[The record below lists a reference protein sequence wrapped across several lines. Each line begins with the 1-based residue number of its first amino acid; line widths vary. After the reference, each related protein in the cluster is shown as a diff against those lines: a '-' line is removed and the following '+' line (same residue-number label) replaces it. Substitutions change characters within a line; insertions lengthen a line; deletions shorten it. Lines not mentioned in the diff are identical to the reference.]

1 MKNREFYLPL
11 ILVVAAFVVLFPIL
25 GNELLRAWDDY
36 WMVVNS
42 YTQPNFA
49 WDNLVSIFTDTPNG
63 QYGPVNQLCYTT
75 IHFICS
81 YNPLGYHLFSLLVHS
96 GNVLLVYLLID
107 RLLTAKKETASCLAV
122 TEQPAT
128 ASEHLAVKEQLVTS
142 DPLADRGKRKVVA
155 FFTALL
161 LAVHPMSVESVAWVS
176 ASKVL
181 LFSFFTLS
189 AMLTYLHFLQN
200 GKRRNYIFTFGLF
213 VLACGSKEQ
222 AVTLPFGLL
231 LIDLMLKRN
240 FKSRNVW
247 VEKLPFLLFAI
258 AFGLFTTTLQDPEL
272 ITNRAGYPLIQRIP
286 LACYALTEYIV
297 KLLIPYKL
305 LYLYPFPMPPG
316 DALPLRFWLYL
327 GLIPFL
333 IGGLWH
339 YRKNWPLVFG
349 VLFFLLNI
357 ALTIHIAP
365 MSRYAL
371 VADRYVY
378 LPSVGIFFIF
388 VWYSVHYLNSKISM
402 KLKWI
407 YIPVI
412 FYFLYLGIYAHQRT
426 YVWHDSSTLKQEMRD
441 LIQER
446 NLIENVENDIY
457 E

>member
-1 MKNREFYLPL
+1 MKNKEFYLPL
-11 ILVVAAFVVLFPIL
+11 ILVAAASVVLFPIL
-25 GNELLRAWDDY
+25 GNELLRGWDDY
-36 WMVVNS
+36 WMVVNK

-49 WDNLVSIFTDTPNG
+49 WDNIVSIFTDTPSG
-63 QYGPVNQLCYTT
+63 QYAPVNQLCYTT
-75 IHFICS
+75 IHYICS
-81 YNPLGYHLFSLLVHS
+81 YNPVGYHLYSLLVHT

-122 TEQPAT
+122 TET
-128 ASEHLAVKEQLVTS
+128 LAVT
-142 DPLADRGKRKVVA
+142 GKGKMVA

-161 LAVHPMSVESVAWVS
+161 FAVHPLCVESVAWVS

-200 GKRRNYIFTFGLF
+200 GKIRNYIFAFGLF

-231 LIDLMLKRN
+231 LIDLTLKRN
-240 FKSRNVW
+240 FKSKNVW

-258 AFGLFTTTLQDPEL
+258 AFGLFTTTLQNPEL
-272 ITNRAGYPLIQRIP
+272 ITNRAGYPLMQRIP

-305 LYLYPFPMPPG
+305 LYLYPFPMSPG
-316 DALPLRFWLYL
+316 DALPLRFWFYL
-327 GLIPFL
+327 GLIPIV
-333 IGGLWH
+333 IGGLWR

-378 LPSVGIFFIF
+378 LPSIGIFFIM
-388 VWYSVHYLNSKISM
+388 VWYAVDYLNNKISI

-446 NLIENVENDIY
+446 NLIENVE
-457 E
+457 